1 MKVDKISKKPKQSEE
16 DKKLSLT
23 IDVLNNSYHYHKRV
37 LFEEENGYTDFDD
50 GRLMYSRRSVS
61 RIEKTL
67 LMLPEREKLII
78 EAEVINSKKGTKWY
92 REFFSTP
99 SYYRNR
105 KTAYKMFIDMINR

>member
-1 MKVDKISKKPKQSEE
+1 MKANKVNKKARQSEE

-23 IDVLNNSYHYHKRV
+23 IDLLNNSYHYHKRV
-37 LFEEENGYTDFDD
+37 LYEEENGYANYDD
-50 GRLMYSRRSVS
+50 NRLTYSRRSVS